1 MNKSTP
7 TSTWGRNI
15 VIVYALFACGT
26 LAFVGF
32 AMTQRVD
39 LTSEHYY
46 EDALRHDEVSAAR
59 YRARSLGARIAHDG
73 DTLSIVSSQELTVD
87 AEVIFRF
94 RRADD
99 PSLDREM
106 VVRAPGSRGYGVSTN
121 GLRKGAWH
129 LEARWTSQSK
139 DVQIDTVVRVET

>member
-1 MNKSTP
+1 MSNS

-15 VIVYALFACGT
+15 VIVYTLFACGT

-59 YRARSLGARIAHDG
+59 HRARALGAGISHVG
-73 DTLSIVSSQELTVD
+73 DTLRVLSSEDLIVDDHV
-87 AEVIFRF
+87 VFRF

-99 PSLDREM
+99 PALDREILL
-106 VVRAPGSRGYGVSTN
+106 RSPDTRGFFVSTD
-121 GLRKGAWH
+121 GLKSGTWR
-129 LEARWTSQSK
+129 LEVQWTSQSK
-139 DVQIDTVVRVET
+139 SIQIDTVVRVES

>member
-1 MNKSTP
+1 MSKSV
-7 TSTWGRNI
+7 STWGRNI
-15 VIVYALFACGT
+15 VIVYAMFACGT

-59 YRARSLGARIAHDG
+59 YRAYSLGARVIHDG
-73 DTLSIVSSQELTVD
+73 DSLRILSSRELRVD
-87 AEVIFRF
+87 DDVVFRF

-99 PSLDREM
+99 PALDREM
-106 VVRAPGSRGYGVSTN
+106 VLRAPDERGYVVLTDALKPGVW
-121 GLRKGAWH
+121 R
-129 LEARWTSQSK
+129 LEVRWTSQSK
-139 DVQIDTVVRVET
+139 DLQIDTVVRVKS

>member
-1 MNKSTP
+1 MSKSV
-7 TSTWGRNI
+7 STWGRNI

-59 YRARSLGARIAHDG
+59 YRARALGARVAHEGESLSLLSSQQLIVDG
-73 DTLSIVSSQELTVD
+73 DVV
-87 AEVIFRF
+87 FRF

-99 PSLDREM
+99 PSLDRQMILRSPDE
-106 VVRAPGSRGYGVSTN
+106 RGYVVMTHGLKSGVW
-121 GLRKGAWH
+121 RV
-129 LEARWTSQSK
+129 EVRWTSHSK
-139 DVQIDTVVRVET
+139 DVQIDTVVRVES